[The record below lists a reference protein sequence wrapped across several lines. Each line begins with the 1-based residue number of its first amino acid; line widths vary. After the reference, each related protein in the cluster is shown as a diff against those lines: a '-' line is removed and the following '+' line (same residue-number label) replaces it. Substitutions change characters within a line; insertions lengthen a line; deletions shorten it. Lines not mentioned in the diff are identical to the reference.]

1 MLAETL
7 IYSKLTA
14 NLSLLTYIGGTPA
27 NTKISPG
34 VAPEHIAPPYI
45 TYNTISNV
53 PTNSKGV
60 LSATNDINSNV
71 EVQRVQVSCFG
82 TQYDQVITMSLAVK
96 KQLQNLQNTSIT
108 TSYSIVGSRTIGF
121 ETCIFESEQDD
132 YEKKAGAQGI
142 FSRHLD
148 FIVRTV
154 NIT

>member
-14 NLSLLTYIGGTPA
+14 NLALLSYIGGTA
-27 NTKISPG
+27 SNTKISPG

-53 PTNSKGV
+53 PTNSKGYNNN
-60 LSATNDINSNV
+60 AINSNI
-71 EVQRVQVSCFG
+71 EVQRVQVSCFA
-82 TQYDQVITMSLAVK
+82 TQFDQVINIAMAVK
-96 KQLQNLQNTSIT
+96 KQLQNLQNNSIT
-108 TSYSIVGSRTIGF
+108 TSLNIGLGNKTIGY

-148 FIVRTV
+148 FIIRTV
-154 NIT
+154 DIT